1 MAELIPPIAHE
12 RHVKLLWEGP
22 FLLQKGKLVSHP
34 LEPNTVPS
42 SGGGLYMIHGLNP
55 LSNTSLLYVGL
66 TDKFNKR
73 IADHGD
79 WLGMEWRVEVYLAAV
94 ADPKLRADLEA
105 LLIYS
110 HQPQYNSR
118 DHSRCRNFTAP
129 LRIWNVGRFWG
140 LHPEVS
146 SQHPW
151 NK

>member
-1 MAELIPPIAHE
+1 MEVIQHDARE
-12 RHVKLLWEGP
+12 RHVKLHWEGP
-22 FLLQKGKLVSHP
+22 FLLRDGKLVSHP
-34 LEPNTVPS
+34 LEPYPIPNG
-42 SGGGLYMIHGLNP
+42 GGGLYMIHGLNP
-55 LSNTSLLYVGL
+55 LSNNSCLLYIGL
-66 TDKFNKR
+66 TERFGKR

-79 WLGMEWRVEVYLAAV
+79 WLGREWRVEVYLASV
-94 ADPKLRADLEA
+94 PDPDLRADLEA

-146 SQHPW
+146 SRHPW
-151 NK
+151 NE